1 MLKSLYLLIIKDGS
15 FFLKKLY
22 MIFIFRICIRKKNI
36 DLFIGVFDEKG
47 KVVCYWRMVNV
58 YKCVFFVGY
67 YKN

>member
-1 MLKSLYLLIIKDGS
+1 MLIIKDGS
-15 FFLKKLY
+15 FFLKKIVYDFYFQNLY
-22 MIFIFRICIRKKNI
+22 QKKNI